1 MTLFALTDFRDAVRG
16 LRRTPAVTL
25 CALACLTLGLG
36 ATTAI
41 ASAID
46 QALIRQ
52 LPFSDPGR
60 LITVYRTAPQADNWP
75 FSPAKFLD
83 LARSARRQELAAV
96 AYAVRLVSLPTE
108 GVEVPVVRVTGNLF
122 PMLGVRAAHGR
133 LIGPADD
140 SAGQPAVAVMS
151 DEFWRRQFGASPA
164 IVGRT
169 FTVDGTPTTIIGI
182 LPPGVRVPNGGAELR
197 GDLWV
202 PTRFTA
208 EERGRHHSNFLH
220 VLGRLVPG
228 ATIATADLELRSL
241 MNSMIA
247 IYPEFRGE
255 SARAVLLQS
264 DDVRGVRTPLLLVFG
279 AVCAVL
285 LIAAANVGSLMLA
298 RGVHRERETA
308 VRTALGASQ
317 WAVMRP
323 VLAECLI
330 LTVVGGLAG
339 LAVAWLAVRVIGTF
353 AAAQLPQL
361 AGLAIELRIVVFA
374 LALSALVALVCGA
387 LPAWH
392 STTVDPQNA
401 LRGGSGGGA
410 SRAQHR
416 ALSALVVGEVALSLV
431 LLIGASLVLRG
442 FSTLVNRDPGFDPR
456 PVLTLT
462 ATVSPQRYGDTNATR
477 QFLRPALAAIEQLP
491 GVQSAGAINLI
502 PYYDW
507 GANSTMRYE
516 GQPNTDPEHLPLA
529 EYRVGTPDLSRA
541 FGQRLVA
548 GRTLRWDDDDRPGV
562 PRVVVVNEALARRD
576 FPHQDAVGRRFYIG
590 MTDTAFAT
598 IVGVVSDIP
607 NAGPID
613 PPLPEVYWSY
623 AQGGPRGNSTFGI
636 IVRVA
641 RGDPAAIEH
650 AVRAAVLSVDP
661 GAAITRMEPMTDVMA
676 ASVGAPRFY
685 LGLIGTFALVAV
697 ALAVAGLYG
706 VMSYAVAQR
715 TRELGIRAALGS
727 SRART
732 LRTVAERGM
741 RLVGIGV
748 VGGAIGAALATRVLA
763 SLLYGV
769 SPADALTWVVA
780 TLTLVA
786 AGVMA
791 SLIPAVRATRVDP
804 VIAIRT
810 E

>member
-1 MTLFALTDFRDAVRG
+1 
-16 LRRTPAVTL
+16 
-25 CALACLTLGLG
+25 
-36 ATTAI
+36 
-41 ASAID
+41 
-46 QALIRQ
+46 
-52 LPFSDPGR
+52 
-60 LITVYRTAPQADNWP
+60 
-75 FSPAKFLD
+75 
-83 LARSARRQELAAV
+83 
-96 AYAVRLVSLPTE
+96 
-108 GVEVPVVRVTGNLF
+108 
-122 PMLGVRAAHGR
+122 
-133 LIGPADD
+133 
-140 SAGQPAVAVMS
+140 
-151 DEFWRRQFGASPA
+151 
-164 IVGRT
+164 
-169 FTVDGTPTTIIGI
+169 
-182 LPPGVRVPNGGAELR
+182 
-197 GDLWV
+197 
-202 PTRFTA
+202 
-208 EERGRHHSNFLH
+208 
-220 VLGRLVPG
+220 
-228 ATIATADLELRSL
+228 
-241 MNSMIA
+241 
-247 IYPEFRGE
+247 
-255 SARAVLLQS
+255 
-264 DDVRGVRTPLLLVFG
+264 
-279 AVCAVL
+279 
-285 LIAAANVGSLMLA
+285 
-298 RGVHRERETA
+298 
-308 VRTALGASQ
+308 
-317 WAVMRP
+317 
-323 VLAECLI
+323 
-330 LTVVGGLAG
+330 
-339 LAVAWLAVRVIGTF
+339 
-353 AAAQLPQL
+353 
-361 AGLAIELRIVVFA
+361 
-374 LALSALVALVCGA
+374 
-387 LPAWH
+387 
-392 STTVDPQNA
+392 
-401 LRGGSGGGA
+401 
-410 SRAQHR
+410 
-416 ALSALVVGEVALSLV
+416 
-431 LLIGASLVLRG
+431 
-442 FSTLVNRDPGFDPR
+442 
-456 PVLTLT
+456 
-462 ATVSPQRYGDTNATR
+462 
-477 QFLRPALAAIEQLP
+477 
-491 GVQSAGAINLI
+491 
-502 PYYDW
+502 
-507 GANSTMRYE
+507 
-516 GQPNTDPEHLPLA
+516 
-529 EYRVGTPDLSRA
+529 
-541 FGQRLVA
+541 
-548 GRTLRWDDDDRPGV
+548 
-562 PRVVVVNEALARRD
+562 VVVNEALARRD

-598 IVGVVSDIP
+598 TVGVVSDIP